1 MEKSAPAKQECCPYA
16 EGDFPRPAVLTID
29 IFAALQV
36 YSKALE
42 S

>member
-1 MEKSAPAKQECCPYA
+1 MDKSTPAKLEHCPHA
-16 EGDFPRPAVLTID
+16 EGDFPLPAVLTID